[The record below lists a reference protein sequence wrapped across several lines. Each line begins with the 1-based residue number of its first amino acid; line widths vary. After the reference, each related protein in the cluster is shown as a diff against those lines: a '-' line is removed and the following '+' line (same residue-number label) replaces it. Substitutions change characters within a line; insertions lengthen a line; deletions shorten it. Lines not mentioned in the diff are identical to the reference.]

1 MSEVLQDLIQYD
13 LFLNFYEINENIICL
28 GNDFVCICNRI
39 FFACSSSWAC
49 STNAPH
55 RKTELWFLL
64 LFLFFLLLCCSRSSS
79 FWRERNRVYF
89 IMMQAQIILCVKMY
103 QDANYSWYH
112 YVNFPRHL
120 CLLNTLNYSEQ
131 NNLLSGHLKISFSC
145 SKESQTFTPVDSYSV
160 IMGSQ
165 NQVWGMLPEIGFLP
179 YSRLMLVP

>member
-1 MSEVLQDLIQYD
+1 MKILFVSEMSL
-13 LFLNFYEINENIICL
+13 CA
-28 GNDFVCICNRI
+28 FVVGFSLPAAAAEPVVQMRHTEKQNCDSCCCSFS
-39 FFACSSSWAC
+39 FF
-49 STNAPH
+49 
-55 RKTELWFLL
+55 
-64 LFLFFLLLCCSRSSS
+64 LLCCSRSSS

-165 NQVWGMLPEIGFLP
+165 NEVWGMLPEIGFLP
-179 YSRLMLVP
+179 HWRLMLVP